1 VTDAKVIPG
10 LEERFADVKGSRIRY
25 FVGGAARGKPLIL
38 IHGLGGCAA
47 NWVDVAPLLAER
59 RRLLVP
65 ELSGHGRSSA
75 LAAVPNL
82 AVFADRIAV
91 VAEREGMLPA
101 AIAGHSLGGVVG
113 VRLALRRPDDVI
125 ALALVAA
132 AGISSTT
139 RRAKYGLRILGI
151 IGPRRLV
158 APWADRVA
166 DSALLRYLVFG
177 RWGASDPLIM
187 SRAAVD
193 GFLDGT
199 RLTTDSPSAARA
211 LVLDDV
217 RQELAEIRCPTL
229 VLWGARDSQLP
240 LADAFD
246 YARRL
251 RAQLR
256 VIADCGHLLI
266 GERPDLCA
274 QAIEA
279 FLATNRGAQI

>member
-1 VTDAKVIPG
+1 MPG

-25 FVGGAARGKPLIL
+25 FVGGARDRPPLIL

-47 NWVDVAPLLAER
+47 NWVDVAPLLSER

-65 ELSGHGRSSA
+65 ELPGHGRSSA

-82 AVFADRIAV
+82 AVFADRIAL

-101 AIAGHSLGGVVG
+101 AVAGHSLGGVVG
-113 VRLALRRPDDVI
+113 VRLALRRPDDVT

-187 SRAAVD
+187 SRAAAD

-211 LVLDDV
+211 LVVDDV
-217 RQELAEIRCPTL
+217 RQELGEIRCPTL
-229 VLWGARDSQLP
+229 VLWGARDNQLP

-251 RAQLR
+251 RAELR

-274 QAIEA
+274 EAIEA
-279 FLATNRGAQI
+279 FLAANRGAQI